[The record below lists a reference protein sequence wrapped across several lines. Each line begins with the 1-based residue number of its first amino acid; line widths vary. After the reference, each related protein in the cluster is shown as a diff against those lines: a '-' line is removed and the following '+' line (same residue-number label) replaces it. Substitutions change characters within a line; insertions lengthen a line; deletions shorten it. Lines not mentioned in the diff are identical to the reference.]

1 MAKRLHGDPM
11 RLSKSR
17 LLSYLQCPKRLWLEI
32 NRRELAVITPAMQAR
47 FDTGHRVGEIARKL
61 YDDGHGVY
69 IEHTQNL
76 SAALKQT
83 QALLSTSS
91 GISPLLGGQA
101 SLALEGGGEAPLLL
115 PRAEEHCPQTL
126 SREDA
131 GEGGGEGPSGVTVIF
146 EATFEHE
153 GVLVRTDV
161 LERTPILTRLIEVK
175 AATEVKEEYATD
187 CAIQTWV
194 LTGAGVRPDE
204 VVLAHVNNKFTYRG
218 GGNYR
223 GLLTENSLG
232 DAATIVARQVPEW
245 SREAKQVLAGDEPT
259 TPIGTRCR
267 KPYEC
272 SFIDYC
278 WPKTHFPLTDLPRLG
293 KKLDDYVARGY
304 KDVRDVPESEVSG
317 EDARRVWSATIA
329 NRVEVRPELREEL
342 REIPYPRYYLDFE
355 TIAFAVP
362 IWAGTRPYQAI
373 PYQWSVHIEASASSI
388 AHFEYLDLSGDLPV
402 EGVARSLI
410 EALGNEGP
418 ILSYGNY
425 ELQCIKTLATLVPEL
440 ADRLHA
446 LEPRLVDLLPIIK
459 RNYYHPAMHG
469 SWSIK
474 AVLPTVVPEMRYE
487 DLGEVQEGDA
497 AQRAY
502 LEAISPTTSPPRKSE
517 IAQSLRQYCA
527 FDTQAMLRMVQVFE
541 ARS

>member
-1 MAKRLHGDPM
+1 M

-32 NRRELAVITPAMQAR
+32 NRRELAIITPAMQAC

-69 IEHTQNL
+69 IEHTHNL

-101 SLALEGGGEAPLLL
+101 SFALEGGGEAPLPL
-115 PRAEEHCPQTL
+115 PRA
-126 SREDA
+126 
-131 GEGGGEGPSGVTVIF
+131 GEGWGEGPSGVTVIF

-153 GVLVRTDV
+153 GVLVRTDI

-194 LTGAGVRPDE
+194 LTGAGVRPDA
-204 VVLAHVNNKFTYRG
+204 VVLAHVNNKFVYRG
-218 GGNYR
+218 GGDYH
-223 GLLTENSLG
+223 GLLTENSIG
-232 DAATIVARQVPEW
+232 DAVTNLARQVPEW
-245 SREAKQVLAGDEPT
+245 SREAKQVLAGNEPT

-267 KPYEC
+267 KPYDC

-278 WPKTHFPLTDLPRLG
+278 WPKTDYPLTDLPRLG
-293 KKLDDYVARGY
+293 KKLDDYVTRGY

-317 EDARRVWSATIA
+317 EDARRVWNATIA
-329 NRVEVRPELREEL
+329 NRVEMRPELREEL
-342 REIPYPRYYLDFE
+342 RGIPHPRYYLDFE

-362 IWAGTRPYQAI
+362 IWRGTRPYQAI

-388 AHFEYLDLSGDLPV
+388 AHFEYLDLNGDLPV

-410 EALGNEGP
+410 ERLGTEGP

-446 LEPRLVDLLPIIK
+446 LEPRLVDLFPIIK
-459 RNYYHPAMHG
+459 RSYYHPAMHG

-474 AVLPTVVPEMRYE
+474 AVLPTVVPETRYE
-487 DLGEVQEGDA
+487 DLGEVQEGEA

-502 LEAISPTTSPPRKSE
+502 LEAINPKTSRLRKSE
-517 IAQSLRQYCA
+517 IEQSLRQYCA
-527 FDTQAMLRMVQVFE
+527 FDTQAILRMVQVLE